1 MDHKSI
7 ELKAQ
12 AIVEAALELLEELKA
27 LPAPKPSKTKSVQ
40 TIKAP
45 PSPFCP
51 EFIEFLKTGDITA
64 LAPSGKMTPDMFKAT
79 QHYVFADVIRV
90 NGKTVQATF
99 FSNPSKGLV
108 LVSPELEVQVGKCV
122 LINSKGVLTGYICQI
137 PDFGSRAHTFNSL
150 AARSKS

>member
-1 MDHKSI
+1 MDQKSI

-27 LPAPKPSKTKSVQ
+27 PPTSTAIQS
-40 TIKAP
+40 IRIAP
-45 PSPFCP
+45 PPFCS

-64 LAPSGKMTPDMFKAT
+64 LAPSGKMTPEMFKCT
-79 QHYVFADVIRV
+79 QHYVFADIIRV

-99 FSNPSKGLV
+99 FSNPTKGLV
-108 LVSPELEVQVGKCV
+108 LVSPELAIQVGKCV

-137 PDFGSRAHTFNSL
+137 PEFASRANTFNSL

>member
-1 MDHKSI
+1 MDQKSI

-12 AIVEAALELLEELKA
+12 AIVEAALELLEE
-27 LPAPKPSKTKSVQ
+27 
-40 TIKAP
+40 IKAP
-45 PSPFCP
+45 KVQQAQPSPFCP
-51 EFIEFLKTGDITA
+51 EFIQFLKTGDITA
-64 LAPSGKMTPDMFKAT
+64 LAPSGKMTPQMFKMT

-122 LINSKGVLTGYICQI
+122 LINSKGVLTGYIREI
-137 PDFGSRAHTFNSL
+137 PEFADRAHTFNGI

>member
-1 MDHKSI
+1 MNTSI

-12 AIVEAALELLEELKA
+12 AIVEAALELLEEIK
-27 LPAPKPSKTKSVQ
+27 APKVIQSIPV
-40 TIKAP
+40 P

-51 EFIEFLKTGDITA
+51 EFIQFLKTGDITV
-64 LAPSGKMTPDMFKAT
+64 LAPSGKMTPAMFKKT

-99 FSNPSKGLV
+99 FSNPSKGIV

-122 LINSKGVLTGYICQI
+122 LINSKGVLTGYIREI
-137 PDFGSRAHTFNSL
+137 PEFADRAHTFNSL
-150 AARSKS
+150 AARSKG